1 MQTANIANSLRNP
14 MTERPNILPDPART
28 AVVLG
33 SSFLGVYAHAGF
45 LNGLDSHGFAP
56 ARIAGSSGGA
66 LAGAFH
72 ACGMRGET
80 LRSAT
85 LDPKLHRSFFDLGC
99 LWRLPGVA
107 TSFWSTGIF
116 SGKNAIV
123 YLREQL
129 GDHDLSNLPLDIA
142 VTNLTTVTSEILRLG
157 PLAETVMASCAVPA
171 LFTIQEFGGQRYLDG
186 GIAAEFPYEHFIDD
200 PNIDTILLHRICH
213 QKGTQPTVNW
223 ETVANVISMSHHASS
238 NELNRLRGG
247 LAALK
252 GKRIVE
258 ITTTTPFPGFLSS
271 RLASTCYDLGHQS
284 GLNLFP

>member
-200 PNIDTILLHRICH
+200 PTIDTILLHRICH

>member
-1 MQTANIANSLRNP
+1 
-14 MTERPNILPDPART
+14 MTERTNILPDPART

-45 LNGLDSHGFAP
+45 LNGLNSHGFTP

-200 PNIDTILLHRICH
+200 PTIDTILLHRICH

>member
-1 MQTANIANSLRNP
+1 MTAR
-14 MTERPNILPDPART
+14 TDILPDPART

-45 LNGLDSHGFAP
+45 LNGLDAHGFTP
-56 ARIAGSSGGA
+56 VRIAGSSGGA

-72 ACGMRGET
+72 ACGMRGEA

-99 LWRLPGVA
+99 VWRLPGVA
-107 TSFWSTGIF
+107 TSFWSNGIF
-116 SGKNAIV
+116 SGKNAV
-123 YLREQL
+123 TYLRKQL
-129 GDHDLSNLPLDIA
+129 GDLDLCDLSLDVA
-142 VTNLTTVTSEILRLG
+142 VTNLVSTSTEILRLG

-200 PNIDTILLHRICH
+200 PTIDTIILHRICH
-213 QKGTQPTVNW
+213 EKGSQPTVKW
-223 ETVANVISMSHHASS
+223 ETVANVISMSHHASA
-238 NELNRLRGG
+238 NELNRLRRDR
-247 LAALK
+247 AAFK
-252 GKRIVE
+252 GKQLIE
-258 ITTTTPFPGFLSS
+258 ITTVTPFPGFLSS
-271 RLASTCYDLGHQS
+271 RRATTCYDLGHQS